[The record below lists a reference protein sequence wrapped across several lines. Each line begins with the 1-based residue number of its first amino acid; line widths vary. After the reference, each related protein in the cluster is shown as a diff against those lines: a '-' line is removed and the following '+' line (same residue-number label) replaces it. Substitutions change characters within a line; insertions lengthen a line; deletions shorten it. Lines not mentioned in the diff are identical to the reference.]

1 VSTAVLDG
9 QICVAG
15 GLTTS
20 TKVSAAIQIYDPTKD
35 AWEPGPALPE
45 AVDDA
50 MLVTYQN
57 RAKP

>member
-1 VSTAVLDG
+1 
-9 QICVAG
+9 VAG